1 MSRLEEPPGAMLG
14 RNRGG
19 MMMKRKYL
27 LAGVVLGGLMIA
39 GAQAV
44 AASGNTGT
52 PLVSEGI
59 SLELG
64 ARDYRTYCAA
74 CHGAQGKGDGTIAE
88 YLTLAVP
95 DLTKLTKLNAGQ
107 FPEER
112 VTEVIDGRAD
122 VKVHGMRDMPVWGDW
137 FNAEAISPETDRE
150 TRELIVND
158 RIRSLVGYIKSI
170 QVN

>member
-1 MSRLEEPPGAMLG
+1 
-14 RNRGG
+14 
-19 MMMKRKYL
+19 MMKRKYV
-27 LAGVVLGGLMIA
+27 LACVVLGGLMIA
-39 GAQAV
+39 GAEAV
-44 AASGNTGT
+44 AASGTVGK

-74 CHGAQGKGDGTIAE
+74 CHGPSAKGDGMLAE

-107 FPEER
+107 FPAER
-112 VTEVIDGRAD
+112 VADVVDGRAD
-122 VKVHGMRDMPVWGDW
+122 VKVHGLRDMPVWGDW
-137 FNAEAISPETDRE
+137 FNSEAISPDTDAE

-158 RIRSLVGYIKSI
+158 RIASLVGYIKSI
-170 QVN
+170 QEK